1 MQNIID
7 RFISYVTIDTQ
18 SNPKFKS
25 TPSTKKQWDLA
36 NKLVEELKAIGMQ
49 DVTIDKK
56 AYIMATLPSNVEHEV
71 PVIGFVSHFDT
82 SPDFSG
88 TNVNPQIITDYDGND
103 IVLNE
108 EQNIILSPDYFKDL
122 LQYKRQT
129 LITTDGTTLLG
140 ADDKAGITEIVTA
153 MEYLINNPEI
163 KHGKIQ
169 VGFTP
174 DEEIG
179 RGAHFFDV
187 EKFGAEWAY
196 TMDGS
201 QIGELEYENFNA
213 AGAKITFKGKSVHP
227 GYAKGKMIN
236 SMLIANDFISQLPAN
251 EVPEKT
257 KGYEGFYHVHHFNGS
272 LEETVVELIIRDHD
286 SKLFEKRKKNIQKI
300 VDKINAKFEKQFGE
314 AIAIVEIEDQYY
326 NMKEKVLPVKHIVD
340 IAEKAMLELNIKP
353 IIKPIRGGTD
363 GSQLSYMGL
372 PCPNIFAGG
381 HNFHGKY
388 EYVPVESM
396 QKAVE
401 VIVKIAELTA
411 LPNFGLEEK
420 AEIETEEKI
429 KPKKEK
435 KSKKEKEKKDKK
447 KAKARAKAKSKSKD
461 KKKKKK

>member
-1 MQNIID
+1 MQHIID
-7 RFISYVTIDTQ
+7 RFISYVTVDTE
-18 SNPKFKS
+18 SDPNS
-25 TPSTKKQWDLA
+25 DTTPSTEKQWDLA
-36 NKLVEELKAIGMQ
+36 NQLVEELKAIGME
-49 DVTIDKK
+49 DVTIDEH
-56 AYIMATLPSNVEHEV
+56 AYIMATLPSNVEHDV

-82 SPDFSG
+82 TPDFTG
-88 TNVNPQIITDYDGND
+88 ENVKPQIIKDYDGED
-103 IVLNE
+103 IVLNK
-108 EQNIILSPDYFKDL
+108 EQNIVLSPGYFKDL
-122 LQYKRQT
+122 LQYKGQT

-153 MEYLINNPEI
+153 MEYLIQHPEI
-163 KHGKIQ
+163 KHGKIR

-179 RGAHFFDV
+179 RGAHKFDV
-187 EKFGAEWAY
+187 AKFGAEWAY

-236 SMLIANDFISQLPAN
+236 SMLLANKFISKLPKE

-257 KGYEGFYHVHHFNGS
+257 KGYEGFFHVTGINGS
-272 LEETVVELIIRDHD
+272 IEETTVQLIIRDHD
-286 SKLFEKRKKNIQKI
+286 TKKFEKRKKLVKKI
-300 VDKINAKFEKQFGE
+300 TDSINNKYEKQFGE
-314 AIAIVEIEDQYY
+314 DIAIAEIKDQYF
-326 NMKEKVLPVKHIVD
+326 NMKEKVEPVMHIVD
-340 IAEKAMLELNIKP
+340 IAERAMKELDIEP

-411 LPNFGLEEK
+411 
-420 AEIETEEKI
+420 
-429 KPKKEK
+429 EK
-435 KSKKEKEKKDKK
+435 K
-447 KAKARAKAKSKSKD
+447 
-461 KKKKKK
+461 